1 MKIVFF
7 IQGMKSGG
15 AERVMSVLCNSMA
28 DKGHEVIL
36 GITET
41 MDDMSYAISEKVQ
54 IKDITVG
61 AGSVVTRRLA
71 SIKNMRRLLKTEK
84 PDVVISFITRTNVY
98 AILASRLLKITV
110 IFLQ

>member
-54 IKDITVG
+54 IADTVLDYVG
-61 AGSVVTRRLA
+61 MYHCD
-71 SIKNMRRLLKTEK
+71 N
-84 PDVVISFITRTNVY
+84 ISFSPIM
-98 AILASRLLKITV
+98 
-110 IFLQ
+110 